1 MHGYISDLFGEC
13 RTEDVMD
20 KLQLVQILTK
30 YNEGIVILDY
40 TLFDMNGIEEL
51 LIIEKR
57 FPDARWLLFSN
68 ELSEDFIRR
77 LSIE

>member
-40 TLFDMNGIEEL
+40 TLFDMNGIESCSL
-51 LIIEKR
+51 
-57 FPDARWLLFSN
+57 
-68 ELSEDFIRR
+68 
-77 LSIE
+77 